1 MNTKCDTLNL
11 DYRTGDRHATCPSPV
26 TESPRRTEPVRP
38 SVGRGAHFSACP
50 HGAAV
55 CTEWRLRE
63 AGLCCEC
70 WAGVLERANAV
81 SPWLN
86 AA

>member
-1 MNTKCDTLNL
+1 MNTKRDTLNL
-11 DYRTGDRHATCPSPV
+11 EYRTGDRYAASPSPV
-26 TESPRRTEPVRP
+26 HRAGAAN
-38 SVGRGAHFSACP
+38 VGRGAHFSACP

-55 CTEWRLRE
+55 CADLARRE
-63 AGLCCEC
+63 AGLCLEC

-81 SPWLN
+81 SPWLS

>member
-1 MNTKCDTLNL
+1 MNTKRDTLNL
-11 DYRTGDRHATCPSPV
+11 EYRTGARHAASPSL
-26 TESPRRTEPVRP
+26 RP
-38 SVGRGAHFSACP
+38 WVVGRGAPFSACP

-55 CTEWRLRE
+55 CADLARRE
-63 AGLCCEC
+63 AGLCLEC

-81 SPWLN
+81 SPWLR

>member
-1 MNTKCDTLNL
+1 MNTKRDTLNL
-11 DYRTGDRHATCPSPV
+11 DYRTGDRRAASHSPV
-26 TESPRRTEPVRP
+26 HRAGAAHRAGEAFI
-38 SVGRGAHFSACP
+38 GRGAHFSACP

-63 AGLCCEC
+63 AGLCLEC

-81 SPWLN
+81 SPWLR

>member
-1 MNTKCDTLNL
+1 MNTKRDTLNL

-26 TESPRRTEPVRP
+26 V
-38 SVGRGAHFSACP
+38 VGRGAPFSACP

-55 CTEWRLRE
+55 CADLARRE
-63 AGLCCEC
+63 AGLCLEC

-81 SPWLN
+81 SAWLR